1 MKLIVGLGNPG
12 SKYEFTRHN
21 AGFIAIDE
29 LAKSYGLELKP
40 AKGDWWG
47 VETEIN
53 NQRLY
58 LMKPTTYM
66 NGSGNAVYDFLKEK
80 KIPLNDILVIYD
92 DFQLPFGTIRVRANG
107 SDGGHN
113 GISSIIYSLETLE
126 FPRMRIGIGSEKPV
140 NTDDYVD
147 FVLSRFSNEEAE
159 KLKILTPIFKDCI
172 LCFIEE
178 GILITM
184 NKYNK
189 NFIQIPQQ
197 EEQQDLKD
205 APTI

>member
-21 AGFIAIDE
+21 AGFMAIDE
-29 LAKSYGLELKP
+29 LAKSFGLQFKP

-47 VETEIN
+47 VESEIN
-53 NQRLY
+53 NQRFY
-58 LMKPTTYM
+58 LMKPSTFM
-66 NGSGNAVYDFLKEK
+66 NASGNAVYYFLKEK
-80 KIPLNDILVIYD
+80 KIPLSDVLVIYD
-92 DFQLPFGTIRVRANG
+92 DFQLPLGTIRVRANG

-126 FPRMRIGIGSEKPV
+126 FPRMRIGIGSEKTV
-140 NTDDYVD
+140 NTNEYVD

-159 KLKILTPIFKDCI
+159 KLKIMTPIYKDCI

-178 GILITM
+178 GIFITM

-189 NFIQIPQQ
+189 NFIQIPQE
-197 EEQQDLKD
+197 EEQQDLNN

>member
-21 AGFIAIDE
+21 AGFMAVDE
-29 LAKSYGLELKP
+29 LARSFGLEFKP

-47 VETEIN
+47 VESEIN
-53 NQRLY
+53 NNRVY
-58 LMKPTTYM
+58 LMKPMTYM
-66 NGSGNAVYDFLKEK
+66 NASGNAVYDFLKER
-80 KIPLNDILVIYD
+80 KITLDNILVVYD
-92 DFQLPFGTIRVRANG
+92 DFQLPLGTIRVRPNG

-126 FPRMRIGIGSEKPV
+126 FPRMRIGIGPEKAL
-140 NTDDYVD
+140 YKEEYID
-147 FVLSRFSNEEAE
+147 FVLSKFSDDEAE
-159 KLKILTPIFKDCI
+159 KLKILAPIFKDCI

-178 GILITM
+178 GILSTM
-184 NKYNK
+184 NKFNK
-189 NFIQIPQQ
+189 NFIQIP
-197 EEQQDLKD
+197 EKEDLQDLKD